1 MSEDAMI
8 KYMYRQHFALS
19 IAILGIAAIL
29 SSILQYQSAMNY
41 LWWIVLGVVAVPSI
55 IFSLVFAFIQIKL
68 GQTILKTVILVSSLA
83 IYMVVFRYIYLHLDI
98 NWNAVSEGRLQLT
111 IFQKIVKSDWSYWLA
126 FIFPWMIS
134 ILSYKLRSKKVTA

>member
-1 MSEDAMI
+1 MPEYAMI

-55 IFSLVFAFIQIKL
+55 IFSLVFALIQIKL
-68 GQTILKTVILVSSLA
+68 GQTILNTVILVSSLA
-83 IYMVVFRYIYLHLDI
+83 IYMVVFRYTYLHLDI
-98 NWNAVSEGRLQLT
+98 NWNAVSEGKLQLT